1 MYASLT
7 HAKVNGYKTKHFS
20 FNTEGGRCESCSG
33 DGTIKVNMQFM
44 ADISLVCDECRGKRF
59 KPEVLEIKY
68 KEKSIFDILEL
79 TIDDAID
86 FFMVSEEKYGKKIAN
101 KLQPLQDVGLGYLKM
116 GQSSNTLSGGEAQRI
131 KLASFLVKEKSSKR
145 TLFIFDEP
153 TTGLHF
159 EDIQK
164 LLKAFYAL
172 IDKGNS
178 LLVIEHNMEVI
189 KCADWILDLG
199 PGGGEYG
206 GNLVFE
212 GTPEDLAKN
221 KKSYTAQYLKEKLK
235 WTR

>member
-1 MYASLT
+1 
-7 HAKVNGYKTKHFS
+7 
-20 FNTEGGRCESCSG
+20 
-33 DGTIKVNMQFM
+33 
-44 ADISLVCDECRGKRF
+44 
-59 KPEVLEIKY
+59 
-68 KEKSIFDILEL
+68 
-79 TIDDAID
+79 
-86 FFMVSEEKYGKKIAN
+86 
-101 KLQPLQDVGLGYLKM
+101 M

-235 WTR
+235 